1 MKWYNH
7 VELYTPLQIP
17 SPVTQLLCSQA
28 IDTISLAYLVYKL
41 TFKTVLFPSKK
52 KKTVLCVN
60 LSFASLLAIIH
71 IPV

>member
-7 VELYTPLQIP
+7 VELHTPLQIP

-28 IDTISLAYLVYKL
+28 INTISLAYLVYKL
-41 TFKTVLFPSKK
+41 TFKTVL
-52 KKTVLCVN
+52 CVN
-60 LSFASLLAIIH
+60 LSFAFFLAIIH